1 MATTKVSPG
10 WTGPTPAGVPVMMG
24 TDSPTVLGV
33 PGFSALD
40 EVQALVDSGIP
51 LKDALK
57 MATWN
62 GGEFISRKLALDVPF
77 GAIKQGWRA
86 DLLLLGSNP
95 LETPGNLEDIVGVM
109 SAGRWKSS
117 SWFATQLEAIAQS
130 YGN

>member
-1 MATTKVSPG
+1 
-10 WTGPTPAGVPVMMG
+10 MMG

-33 PGFSALD
+33 PGFSAVD
-40 EVQALVDSGIP
+40 EVRALADSGIP
-51 LKDALK
+51 LREVLK

-62 GGEFISRKLALDVPF
+62 GGEFISRKLALGVPF
-77 GAIKQGWRA
+77 GAIITGWRA

-95 LETPGNLEDIVGVM
+95 LETPDHLEDIIGVM

-117 SWFATQLEAIAQS
+117 TWFSTRLETIALS